1 MNGKGKGKDEAHG
14 KQKEEMSE
22 TRRKENQVL
31 IRLLSVTY
39 VMSQCRG
46 DYNYSSLTCAA
57 PTHTTHPS
65 TYPHKNTNRKATQT
79 QKHKKTHTHTQK
91 HKRTYSRSPV

>member
-1 MNGKGKGKDEAHG
+1 MNGEGKGKDEAHG

-46 DYNYSSLTCAA
+46 NYNYSSLTCAPA
-57 PTHTTHPS
+57 HTTHPS
-65 TYPHKNTNRKATQT
+65 TYPPH
-79 QKHKKTHTHTQK
+79 KHKTQSHTNTKT
-91 HKRTYSRSPV
+91 